1 MQASD
6 TAKPATARHGEPA
19 SNFEQLEQELV
30 ENNSA
35 LDLQA
40 QHLKARF
47 GFATETAAVIAAL
60 AWSLA
65 R

>member
-6 TAKPATARHGEPA
+6 TAEPATARHGEPA
-19 SNFEQLEQELV
+19 SNFEHLGQRLV

-40 QHLKARF
+40 QRLTARF
-47 GFATETAAVIAAL
+47 GFVIETAAVIAAL
-60 AWSLA
+60 AWGVA

>member
-1 MQASD
+1 MRTSD
-6 TAKPATARHGEPA
+6 TAKPATALHGEPA
-19 SNFEQLEQELV
+19 SNFEQLGQELV

-40 QHLKARF
+40 QRLKTRF
-47 GFATETAAVIAAL
+47 GFVIETAAVIAAL
-60 AWSLA
+60 AWGMA